1 MIDFGKLCYLR
12 ISRLPIEDR
21 GCYIVE
27 NERCMFVGVLRF
39 VMSTPIIE
47 IYAYYMLQITFGLL
61 TSPISEWQ
69 ASVQ

>member
-1 MIDFGKLCYLR
+1 
-12 ISRLPIEDR
+12 
-21 GCYIVE
+21 
-27 NERCMFVGVLRF
+27 MFVGVLRF